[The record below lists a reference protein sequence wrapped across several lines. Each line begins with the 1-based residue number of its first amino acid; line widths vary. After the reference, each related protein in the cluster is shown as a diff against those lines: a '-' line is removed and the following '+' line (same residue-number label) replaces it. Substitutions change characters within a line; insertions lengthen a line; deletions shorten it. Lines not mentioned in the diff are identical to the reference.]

1 MTRSTSLYKLF
12 IKTLEQQMF
21 SKEIE
26 QILKV
31 VEGITALLV
40 SSQLKN
46 GDEITDTF
54 NNSVAIC
61 IFKDQLTFQN
71 SLSHD

>member
-46 GDEITDTF
+46 GDEIIDTF

-61 IFKDQLTFQN
+61 IFKRSIN
-71 SLSHD
+71 ISELS

>member
-46 GDEITDTF
+46 GDEIIDTF

-61 IFKDQLTFQN
+61 IFKHQLTFQN

>member
-1 MTRSTSLYKLF
+1 MVVHLF
-12 IKTLEQQMF
+12 LNNNKALDFLPINSIKNGGIT
-21 SKEIE
+21 
-26 QILKV
+26 

-46 GDEITDTF
+46 GDEIIDTF

>member
-46 GDEITDTF
+46 GDEIIDTF
-54 NNSVAIC
+54 NNSVAIY

>member
-31 VEGITALLV
+31 VEVITALLV

-54 NNSVAIC
+54 NNSVAIY